1 MIPQKNNRDF
11 SYYELYLL
19 SYLKENH
26 PLESTNVTFI
36 HQRAEAA
43 SQAYE
48 ATRLEG
54 YVVEAAQEI
63 AMQTL
68 LQGLHFSKYNTIID
82 VLWNEFPEEVPQGN
96 APDVALALLP
106 LLEHVFTC
114 YDLSDDFAYSSDYE
128 LLYTELVGAILILA
142 ENHGI

>member
-26 PLESTNVTFI
+26 PLESTNITLI

-43 SQAYE
+43 SQSYE
-48 ATRLEG
+48 DARLDG

-63 AMQTL
+63 AMQKL
-68 LQGLHFSKYNTIID
+68 LQGLYFSKYNTIIE
-82 VLWNEFPEEVPQGN
+82 VLWNEFTAEVPQGN

-106 LLEHVFTC
+106 LLEHVFTS

-128 LLYTELVGAILILA
+128 LLYTELVGAILMLA
-142 ENHGI
+142 QEHGI